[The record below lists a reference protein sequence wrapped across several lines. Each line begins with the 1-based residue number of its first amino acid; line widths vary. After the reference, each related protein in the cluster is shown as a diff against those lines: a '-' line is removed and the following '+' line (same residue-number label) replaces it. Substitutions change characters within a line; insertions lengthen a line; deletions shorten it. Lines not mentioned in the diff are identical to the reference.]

1 MHYINVLKI
10 AFIIYT
16 DKYNHICFKYP
27 YDIDISSRKHTY
39 IILTPLNP
47 TFI

>member
-1 MHYINVLKI
+1 MAEVLQVH
-10 AFIIYT
+10 FFQFMSYVIIEPWPET
-16 DKYNHICFKYP
+16 LK
-27 YDIDISSRKHTY
+27 ISSRKHTY